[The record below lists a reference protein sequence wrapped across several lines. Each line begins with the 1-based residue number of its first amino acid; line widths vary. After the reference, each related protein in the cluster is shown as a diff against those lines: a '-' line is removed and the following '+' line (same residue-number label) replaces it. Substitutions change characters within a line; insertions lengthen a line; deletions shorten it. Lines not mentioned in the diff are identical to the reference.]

1 MKINTLKKQIAG
13 HLAMEALAYCLV
25 SPALVWCESR
35 LVGMDAALT
44 QVVPLTVG
52 STVFFA
58 LSLVT
63 FALYHALV
71 SQGGKSLVGFYLGSK
86 LLYLLLTLGSLVI
99 YGVASGPQIVLFAV
113 NLMVLYM
120 VYLVNSSLLYAA
132 VERKLKHK

>member
-1 MKINTLKKQIAG
+1 
-13 HLAMEALAYCLV
+13 MEALAYWLV
-25 SPALVWCESR
+25 SPALVWSESG
-35 LVGMDAALT
+35 LAGMDAALT

-99 YGVASGPQIVLFAV
+99 YGVTSGPQIVLFAV